1 MNNGGDLKRLISL
14 ITYKNLYAE
23 DYHRIDQ
30 KKGMLYSIVS
40 EYTSGKLREDY
51 CNNLKN
57 KIETCLTELSKLHN
71 EE

>member
-1 MNNGGDLKRLISL
+1 
-14 ITYKNLYAE
+14 
-23 DYHRIDQ
+23 
-30 KKGMLYSIVS
+30 MLYSIVS

-71 EE
+71 EEVVTEHELRSEILPAIYQ